1 MRLTLRTLLAWLDD
15 TLPPEEVREIGVQ
28 VSETPYAQ
36 QLVERIRK
44 VTRRRRLTVPP
55 NTGPEGVDPN
65 LVAAYLDNELEAD
78 RVAELEKRCLA
89 SDVHL
94 AEVASCHQILSLI
107 KNKAK
112 VPPESRYRMYRLFKG
127 PEAVRTS
134 YKGAAPPGDRGLLG
148 TNEMAGIDAPGDGQP
163 PWAGASPPR
172 PSTFERLGPPLV
184 AVALIAALTL
194 VGLLN
199 LRSADVQ
206 VRQYDTD
213 LAGNRRV
220 PLDPEE
226 GGAEDGEV
234 VEGAEEAAPLVPAP
248 PIRDERPAEPDADVD
263 PDAGPDPDGGPAPGP
278 NPAAPLPDGVAAVL
292 EQVDGVALGATP
304 MGATWDWQPH
314 GAGDPLVVGELVV
327 NLFPFRS
334 TLGFGA
340 VHVTM
345 VGQADLR
352 IAEPRA
358 GLDARFDL
366 VDGDVVFRADEPG
379 ATVGVGFEGRML
391 AVEPPTGQPVGLSWI
406 GDRAPGEPAGRPLLG
421 IWAPSGTLRV
431 TPGGLGGEPRTFD
444 GPVEVRFD
452 PKAGTLDA
460 EAAVTPDWVADPGPS
475 PAEEQ
480 LGESFAPLFE
490 QFPGSI
496 TFALLEGLQG
506 DDPDIQAAAVAA
518 LGAMSTVEP
527 ANLEQV
533 MPLLNQVNAPSL
545 RSSAIDVLRRRIS
558 RGPAAAEEV
567 LDLLGRFTDPAE
579 EADELGLLLVGLGPD
594 DRSDPDR
601 VAGLVADLS
610 SPNPSVRQLAIEA
623 LRALTGREAL
633 GYDPDQPEGP
643 GLKAWQDL
651 LRSGRLSP

>member
-36 QLVERIRK
+36 QLVDRIRK

-55 NTGPEGVDPN
+55 SGGPEAVDPN
-65 LVAAYLDNELEAD
+65 VVAAYLDNELEAD
-78 RVAELEKRCLA
+78 RVSDLEKRCLA

-134 YKGAAPPGDRGLLG
+134 YKGTAPPGDRGLLA
-148 TNEMAGIDAPGDGQP
+148 TNEMAGINPPGDGKP
-163 PWAGASPPR
+163 PWAGTAPPR
-172 PSTFERLGPPLV
+172 PSVLERIGPPLV
-184 AVALIAALTL
+184 AVTLIAVLTL

-199 LRSADVQ
+199 LRSADFQ
-206 VRQYDTD
+206 VREYDTD
-213 LAGNRRV
+213 LAGNPRV
-220 PLDPEE
+220 LIDPEE
-226 GGAEDGEV
+226 AEAETKVDARPGLDVGEAV
-234 VEGAEEAAPLVPAP
+234 APLVPEP
-248 PIRDERPAEPDADVD
+248 PILDEMPEDVASEPEPDTA
-263 PDAGPDPDGGPAPGP
+263 PAPEADP
-278 NPAAPLPDGVAAVL
+278 SSPLPDGVAAIL
-292 EQVDGVALGATP
+292 GQTDGVALGATP
-304 MGATWDWQPH
+304 RGGTWDWQPH
-314 GAGDPLVVGELVV
+314 DAGDPLVVGELVV
-327 NLFPFRS
+327 SLFPFRS
-334 TLGFGA
+334 TLGFGP
-340 VHVTM
+340 VDLTM

-366 VDGDVVFRADEPG
+366 VDGDVVVRSGEPG
-379 ATVGVGFEGRML
+379 SAVGVGFEGSL
-391 AVEPPTGQPVGLSWI
+391 LVIEPPMGQPVGLSWI
-406 GDRAPGEPAGRPLLG
+406 GDRDPGAPAGRPVLG
-421 IWAPSGTLRV
+421 IWTPSGTLRV
-431 TPGGLGGEPRTFD
+431 APGGPDGEAQAFD
-444 GPVEVRFD
+444 GPVSVRFD
-452 PKAGTLDA
+452 PESGTLDS
-460 EAAVTPDWVADPGPS
+460 EAAVMPDWVLDPRPS

-480 LGESFAPLFE
+480 LGEAFAPLFE

-533 MPLLNQVNAPSL
+533 MPLLNQDDAPSL
-545 RSSAIDVLRRRIS
+545 RSSAIGVLRRRLS
-558 RGPAAAEEV
+558 RGPEAAEGV
-567 LDLLGRFTDPAE
+567 LDLLGRFTDPADQ
-579 EADELGLLLVGLGPD
+579 ANELGRLLAGPGPD

-601 VAGLVADLS
+601 VAELVADLS

-633 GYDPDQPEGP
+633 GYDPDRPDGP